1 MKKRT
6 AALFLALIMSV
17 QGTGSVSAQPMDSN
31 LSFRPKASYLI
42 MGQDLDKTE
51 QAMGYA
57 MEENVSFP
65 AGNKEIAAVKLTE
78 DEAEIL
84 KNMGVLVEE
93 DVIFDASSNAV
104 ESETKQ
110 KKEEGIATEEWN
122 LEAIH
127 GEAYIKDAVAGEPIK
142 IAVLDSGV
150 NYRENLPVQEHVT
163 VLEGMESNPFFED
176 TSGHGTAVASLIA
189 SSKDEE
195 SIQGINE
202 DAAIYSVQ
210 VLDEN
215 NTGTLEGIVKG
226 IYWAIDNDMDII
238 NMSFGTQY
246 PSEILE
252 KAVEDAWDAGILL
265 VAAAGND
272 PEGNVQYP
280 AAYEEVCA
288 VGASSLKGEIA
299 SESVRGKD
307 VDIYAPVAGILVNAP
322 LFGTQVEGGSSLSCA
337 MVSGA
342 ASLLW
347 EKDTSRD
354 ASYIRALLEETANSG
369 IDPEYGK
376 GLLDVEQ
383 AMEEYDSFVL
393 SERDETENE
402 TVEKPL
408 LQYDEAEVRALWLH
422 SDHQSMIPNDIGGY
436 RLMYRA
442 CKFPDEKKFN
452 DETNKLYE
460 NRRFHGSKNYIATL
474 QFLVNLA
481 HEYYLKDA
489 GNPDKVYAT
498 AKTNPQLQCSD
509 GWHMDDD
516 IKWYLNQTIFP
527 ELGIDET
534 TRHNKAYKIMG
545 AAVHVAGDVYAHR
558 TRVTTAMLSNAQNT
572 GSSSNG
578 YFVKSDFT
586 NWSKFVTDVT
596 NKENAGQGI
605 EFREIGN
612 YLKDVGNNRLYE
624 DNVNVESWRYSE
636 AKKVVQDLIKNGSAY
651 DFRTHGFNQ
660 SVLRSLDRLCGVK
673 HP

>member
-6 AALFLALIMSV
+6 AALFLALLMSV
-17 QGTGSVSAQPMDSN
+17 QGAGSVSARPVDSSLN
-31 LSFRPKASYLI
+31 FNPKASYLI
-42 MGQDLDKTE
+42 MGQDLDKAQ
-51 QAMGYA
+51 QAIGFA

-65 AGNKEIAAVKLTE
+65 AGNREIAAVKLTE
-78 DEAEIL
+78 GEAAIL
-84 KNMGVLVEE
+84 KDMGIFVEE
-93 DVIFDASSNAV
+93 DAIFGASSIDA
-104 ESETKQ
+104 ESGTEQ
-110 KKEEGIATEEWN
+110 KREEGTAAEAWN
-122 LEAIH
+122 LEAVH
-127 GEAYIKDAVAGEPIK
+127 GESYVRDAAAEEQVK

-150 NYRENLPVQEHVT
+150 NYRESLPVQGHVT

-307 VDIYAPVAGILVNAP
+307 VDIYAPGAGILVNAP

-354 ASYIRALLEETANSG
+354 ASYIRALLEETANSS

-383 AMEEYDSFVL
+383 AMEEYDSFVP
-393 SERDETENE
+393 SERDETEKK

-442 CKFPDEKKFN
+442 CKFPDEKTFN
-452 DETNKLYE
+452 NKTNKLNE
-460 NRRFHGSKNYIATL
+460 DRRFHGSKNYIATL

-489 GNPDKVYAT
+489 GNPDMVYAT
-498 AKTNPQLQCSD
+498 AKTNPQLQCSE
-509 GWHMDDD
+509 GWQIDDN

-558 TRVTTAMLSNAQNT
+558 TRVTRAMLNNVRDT

-578 YFVKSDFT
+578 YFVRSDFK
-586 NWSKFVTDVT
+586 NWYAFLEDVVM
-596 NKENAGQGI
+596 KENTDHSV
-605 EFREIGN
+605 EFREIGQ
-612 YLKDVGNNRLYE
+612 YLKDEGNNRLYE
-624 DNVNVESWRYSE
+624 DNVKIESWRYSE

-660 SVLRSLDRLCGVK
+660 SVLRSLDRICGVK